1 MRRSIADPNIVDAP
15 YERVPDLL
23 RSPAGTAEIGD
34 VWRILWCRRGLIFTI
49 VMACFIATLAYVLV
63 ARSQYTAVAQILI
76 DPRDRQIVTRDVNPD
91 TLAADGGVVQVE
103 SQARVIE
110 SDAVLLRAVK
120 ATGLD
125 HDPDYGASH
134 PTVLSRLIGILV
146 GTSDEADSP
155 EDKALRVLRKH
166 LAVKRADK
174 VFVVDVV
181 VTAYAAEKAA
191 RIADAIANAFLSD
204 QIASRAR
211 SSDRASEALAS
222 RLTELRT
229 AVQDAENRV
238 ERYKTDHDLIGSNKQ
253 LLSDQQLDDDGTKLN
268 NARAK
273 TAELRARADQIDA
286 LRRSGGDGSA
296 IPEALGSSVITQ
308 LRASYTAL
316 LRSESD
322 MRTRFGDRYPDLIA
336 LVAEVKQTRQ
346 QITNELDRLAR
357 SAHSDLDRA
366 VKNER
371 AMQASIDSAKQTTVT
386 NNGAIVTLNQL
397 NRELDARRAVYQSFL
412 ARTDETKQQ
421 SMIDSTNDRIL
432 SNAIPPDQPSWP
444 LRGFML
450 LAALG
455 GGLGL
460 GAASA
465 FVVEYLKPTVLS
477 AAQLQRV
484 TGVPV
489 AGVLEARPKR
499 PFGALLRRGDRPRS
513 AAGERLGLAL
523 NRICGSVGALRSGIK
538 SQSLLLTSAFG
549 DDRIRLAATAE
560 FVAAAVALNLSVLV
574 VEADLRKLDQ
584 GPSGLLDVL
593 RGDCKL
599 ASAAN
604 RRDRSGAARL
614 TIGHADG
621 RAITALTEEALNDFL
636 YAAGRTYDLIVFAA
650 GAFAG
655 DMRLAPI
662 VSCVDDVVMV
672 VVQGVTSQQDVQDV
686 AEAVAASAGRDL
698 SATLLVESSAV

>member
-1 MRRSIADPNIVDAP
+1 MRRSTADPNIVDAP
-15 YERVPDLL
+15 LEQIRDLRRL
-23 RSPAGTAEIGD
+23 PAGTAEVGD
-34 VWRILWCRRGLIFTI
+34 VWRILWCRRGLIAAT
-49 VMACFIATLAYVLV
+49 VTVCLVATLAYVLV

-110 SDAVLLRAVK
+110 SDAVLLRAIK
-120 ATGLD
+120 AAGLD
-125 HDPDYGASH
+125 RDPDYGAPS
-134 PTVLSRLIGILV
+134 PTLLGRLLGLFT
-146 GTSDEADSP
+146 GTSDRADPP
-155 EDKALRVLRKH
+155 ENKALRTLRKH

-191 RIADAIANAFLSD
+191 RIADAIANAFLDD
-204 QIASRAR
+204 QVASRAQ
-211 SSDRASEALAS
+211 SSDRASDSLAS
-222 RLTELRT
+222 RLTELRSG
-229 AVQDAENRV
+229 VQDAENRV
-238 ERYKTDHDLIGSNKQ
+238 ERYKADHDLIGSNKQ
-253 LLSDQQLDDDGTKLN
+253 LLSDQQLDDDGTKFN
-268 NARAK
+268 DARAK

-286 LRRSGGDGSA
+286 LRRSGADGGA
-296 IPEALGSSVITQ
+296 IPEALGSSVVTQ
-308 LRASYTAL
+308 LRASYAAL

-322 MRTRFGDRYPDLIA
+322 MRTRYGDRYPDLIA

-371 AMQASIDSAKQTTVT
+371 ALQASINASKQTTVT

-397 NRELDARRAVYQSFL
+397 NRELDSRRAVYQSFL

-421 SMIDSTNDRIL
+421 SRIDNTNDRIL

-460 GAASA
+460 GAAAA
-465 FVVEYLKPTVLS
+465 FVLEYLKPTVLS

-489 AGVLEARPKR
+489 AGLLEARRRSLPGW
-499 PFGALLRRGDRPRS
+499 PLRTGDPPRS
-513 AAGERLGLAL
+513 MVGERLGLAL
-523 NRICGSVGALRSGIK
+523 GRICGSVGTLRSGIK
-538 SQSLLLTSAFG
+538 SQSLLFTSALG
-549 DDRIRLAATAE
+549 DDRIRKAVAAE

-574 VEADLRKLDQ
+574 VEADLGDVDQ
-584 GPSGLLDVL
+584 GPNGLLDVL

-599 ASAAN
+599 ATAAN

-614 TIGHADG
+614 AIGHADG
-621 RAITALTEEALNDFL
+621 RAITALSEDAVNDFL

-655 DMRLAPI
+655 DMRIAPI
-662 VSCVDDVVMV
+662 VSCVDDVVLV
-672 VVQGVTSQQDVQDV
+672 VVQGVTPQQDVENV
-686 AEAVAASAGRDL
+686 AEAIAASAGRDL
-698 SATLLVESSAV
+698 SATLLIEPSAV

>member
-1 MRRSIADPNIVDAP
+1 MRRSMADPQIVDAP
-15 YERVPDLL
+15 LEQVQDLRRL
-23 RSPAGTAEIGD
+23 SAGTAEVGD
-34 VWRILWCRRGLIFTI
+34 VWRILWCRRGLIATTVI
-49 VMACFIATLAYVLV
+49 VCFIATLAYVLV

-110 SDAVLLRAVK
+110 SDAVLLRAIK
-120 ATGLD
+120 AAGLD
-125 HDPDYGASH
+125 RDPDYGS
-134 PTVLSRLIGILV
+134 PPSTVLSRLLRLFT
-146 GTSDEADSP
+146 GTSDEADTP
-155 EDKALRVLRKH
+155 EDKALRTLRKH

-191 RIADAIANAFLSD
+191 RIADAIANAFLAD
-204 QIASRAR
+204 QIASREQ

-222 RLTELRT
+222 RLTGLRT
-229 AVQDAENRV
+229 EVQDAENRV
-238 ERYKTDHDLIGSNKQ
+238 ERYKADHDLIGSNKQ

-273 TAELRARADQIDA
+273 TAELRARVDQIDA
-286 LRRSGGDGSA
+286 LRRSGADGGA

-371 AMQASIDSAKQTTVT
+371 AMQASTNSAKQTTVT
-386 NNGAIVTLNQL
+386 NNGAFVALNQL
-397 NRELDARRAVYQSFL
+397 NRELDSRRAVYQSFL

-421 SMIDSTNDRIL
+421 SGIDNTNDRIL

-460 GAASA
+460 GAAA
-465 FVVEYLKPTVLS
+465 ALVLEYLNPTVLS

-489 AGVLEARPKR
+489 AGLLEAR
-499 PFGALLRRGDRPRS
+499 RRSSLGWPRRAGDLPRN
-513 AAGERLGLAL
+513 AGGERLGLAL
-523 NRICGSVGALRSGIK
+523 GRICGSVSSLRSGIK
-538 SQSLLLTSAFG
+538 SQSLLFTSALG
-549 DDRIRLAATAE
+549 DDRIRKAVAAE

-574 VEADLRKLDQ
+574 VEADLREVDQ
-584 GPSGLLDVL
+584 GPNGLLDVL

-599 ASAAN
+599 ATAAN

-614 TIGHADG
+614 AIGHADG
-621 RAITALTEEALNDFL
+621 RTITALSEEAVNDFL

-650 GAFAG
+650 GAFPG
-655 DMRLAPI
+655 DMRIAPI
-662 VSCVDDVVMV
+662 VSCVDDVVLV
-672 VVQGVTSQQDVQDV
+672 VVQGVTPQQNVENV

-698 SATLLVESSAV
+698 SATLLVEPSAI

>member
-1 MRRSIADPNIVDAP
+1 MRRSMADPNIVDAP
-15 YERVPDLL
+15 YERVQDLRRL
-23 RSPAGTAEIGD
+23 PAGTAGVGD
-34 VWRILWCRRGLIFTI
+34 VWRILWCRRGVIAAT
-49 VMACFIATLAYVLV
+49 VVVCFFATSAYVLA

-103 SQARVIE
+103 SEARVIE
-110 SDAVLLRAVK
+110 SDAVLLRAIR
-120 ATGLD
+120 AAGLD
-125 HDPDYGASH
+125 RDPDYGAPQ
-134 PTVLSRLIGILV
+134 PTVLGRLLGLFM
-146 GTSDEADSP
+146 GTSDQADSP
-155 EDKALRVLRKH
+155 EDKALRTLRKH

-181 VTAYAAEKAA
+181 VTAYAADKAA
-191 RIADAIANAFLSD
+191 RIADAVANAFLSD
-204 QIASRAR
+204 QIASRAQ

-229 AVQDAENRV
+229 EVQDAENRV
-238 ERYKTDHDLIGSNKQ
+238 ERYKADHDLIGSNKQ

-286 LRRSGGDGSA
+286 LRRSGADGGA

-346 QITNELDRLAR
+346 QITSELDRLAR

-371 AMQASIDSAKQTTVT
+371 AMQASTNSAKQTTVT

-397 NRELDARRAVYQSFL
+397 NRELDSRRAVYQSFL

-421 SMIDSTNDRIL
+421 SMIDNTNDRIL
-432 SNAIPPDQPSWP
+432 SDAIPPDQPSWP

-465 FVVEYLKPTVLS
+465 FVLEYLRPTVLS
-477 AAQLQRV
+477 AVQLQRM

-489 AGVLEARPKR
+489 AGVLESRR
-499 PFGALLRRGDRPRS
+499 RNLLGSLRRAGDQPRS
-513 AAGERLGLAL
+513 AVGERLGLAL
-523 NRICGSVGALRSGIK
+523 SRICGSVRTLRSGIK
-538 SQSLLLTSAFG
+538 SQSLLFTSALG
-549 DDRIRLAATAE
+549 DDRIRRAVTAE

-574 VEADLRKLDQ
+574 VEADLGAVDQ
-584 GPSGLLDVL
+584 GPNGLLDVL

-599 ASAAN
+599 ATAAN

-614 TIGHADG
+614 AIGHADG

-650 GAFAG
+650 GALAV
-655 DMRLAPI
+655 DMRIAPI
-662 VSCVDDVVMV
+662 VACVDDVVLV
-672 VVQGVTSQQDVQDV
+672 VVQGVTSQQDVQDA
-686 AEAVAASAGRDL
+686 AEAVAGSAGRDL
-698 SATLLVESSAV
+698 SATLLVEASAV

>member
-1 MRRSIADPNIVDAP
+1 MRRSMADPNIVDAP
-15 YERVPDLL
+15 YEPVQDLRRL
-23 RSPAGTAEIGD
+23 PAGTAGVGD
-34 VWRILWCRRGLIFTI
+34 VWRILWCRRGVIAAT
-49 VMACFIATLAYVLV
+49 VVVCFLATSAYVLA

-103 SQARVIE
+103 SEARVIE
-110 SDAVLLRAVK
+110 SDAVLLRAIK
-120 ATGLD
+120 AAGLD
-125 HDPDYGASH
+125 RDPDYGAPQ
-134 PTVLSRLIGILV
+134 PTVLGRLLGLFT
-146 GTSDEADSP
+146 GSSDGADPP
-155 EDKALRVLRKH
+155 EDKALRALRKH

-181 VTAYAAEKAA
+181 VTAYEAEKAA
-191 RIADAIANAFLSD
+191 RIADAIANAFLDD
-204 QIASRAR
+204 QIASRSQ

-229 AVQDAENRV
+229 EVQDAENRV
-238 ERYKTDHDLIGSNKQ
+238 ERYKADHDLIGSNKQ

-273 TAELRARADQIDA
+273 TAELRARADQIDG
-286 LRRSGGDGSA
+286 LRRSGADGGA
-296 IPEALGSSVITQ
+296 IPEALGSSVVTQ

-322 MRTRFGDRYPDLIA
+322 MRTRFGERYPDLIA

-371 AMQASIDSAKQTTVT
+371 ALQASTNSAKQTTVAS
-386 NNGAIVTLNQL
+386 NGAIVTLNQL
-397 NRELDARRAVYQSFL
+397 NRELDSRRAVYQSFL

-421 SMIDSTNDRIL
+421 SRIDNTNDRIL

-460 GAASA
+460 GAAAA
-465 FVVEYLKPTVLS
+465 FVMEYLKPTVLS
-477 AAQLQRV
+477 AAQLQRA

-489 AGVLEARPKR
+489 AGHLEARRRSLP
-499 PFGALLRRGDRPRS
+499 GWSLRAGNLPRS
-513 AAGERLGLAL
+513 AVGERLGLVL
-523 NRICGSVGALRSGIK
+523 GRICGSVSTLRSGIK
-538 SQSLLLTSAFG
+538 SQSLLFTSALG
-549 DDRIRLAATAE
+549 DDRIRKAVAAE

-574 VEADLRKLDQ
+574 VEADLGDVDQ
-584 GPSGLLDVL
+584 GPNGLLDVL

-599 ASAAN
+599 ATAAN
-604 RRDRSGAARL
+604 RRDRNGAARL
-614 TIGHADG
+614 AIGHADG
-621 RAITALTEEALNDFL
+621 RALTALSEEAVNDFL

-655 DMRLAPI
+655 DMRIAPL
-662 VSCVDDVVMV
+662 VACVDDVVLV
-672 VVQGVTSQQDVQDV
+672 VVQGVTPQQDVESA
-686 AEAVAASAGRDL
+686 AEAIAAGAGRDL
-698 SATLLVESSAV
+698 SATLLVEPSAV